1 MNEIVLFWFR
11 RDLRIEDNAGLW
23 HALSSGYK
31 VMPLFI
37 YDRNILD
44 RLEKE
49 DPRMD
54 FLGKTLRNL
63 DHRLKQVS
71 SSLQTFYGTP
81 AEIFK
86 TLVAKYIVK
95 GLYFNRDYEPEAIKR
110 DETVGKF
117 FESSG
122 IPVFSYRDQV
132 IFEKSDVIKDD
143 GTPYTV
149 FTPYRR
155 KWLSLFRKDMIK
167 PYPSENLK
175 QNFTASGQSDLIM
188 PEHLGFRCPGFRV
201 YEPLLD
207 EEHIRHYEKARDF
220 PAQNGTSLTG
230 PHLRFGTVSIREVF
244 RRTIDVSQVFVS
256 ELIWREFFM
265 QILFHFPHVTERSFR
280 PEYDRIEWL
289 NDEEH
294 FDRWCRGMTGV
305 PLVDAGMRELAAT
318 GYIHNRVR
326 MVVANYLTK
335 ILLTDWR
342 WGEAWFAQKLLDYEL
357 SSNNGNWQWAAGC
370 GCDAAPYFRIFNP
383 ENQVRKFDPERKYIE
398 KWIPH
403 LETPEYPSPVTDYS
417 VARVRALKHYREG
430 ISGDLRY
437 R

>member
-11 RDLRIEDNAGLW
+11 RDLRLEDNAGLW

-31 VMPLFI
+31 VLPLFI
-37 YDRNILD
+37 YDKDILD
-44 RLEKE
+44 RLEKD
-49 DPRMD
+49 DPRMY
-54 FLGKTLRNL
+54 FLGKALRRIDL
-63 DHRLKQVS
+63 GLKPVN
-71 SSLQTFYGTP
+71 SSLLTFYGSP
-81 AEIFK
+81 VEVFK
-86 TLVAKYIVK
+86 ILIAKYVVK
-95 GLYFNRDYEPEAIKR
+95 GLYFNRDYEPEAIRR
-110 DETVGKF
+110 DETVKRL

-122 IPVFSYRDQV
+122 IPVLSYCDQV
-132 IFEKSDVIKDD
+132 IFEKSDIIKND

-155 KWLSLFRKDMIK
+155 KWLSLFSREKIK
-167 PYPSENLK
+167 PFPSESLK
-175 QNFTASGQSDLIM
+175 NNFAASDRSDLIM
-188 PEHLGFRCPGFRV
+188 PEHLGYRCPEFKV
-201 YEPLLD
+201 NDPVLD
-207 EEHIRHYEKARDF
+207 EEHIRHYEKARDY
-220 PAQNGTSLTG
+220 PAQNGTSFAG
-230 PHLRFGTVSIREVF
+230 PHLRFGTISVREVF

-280 PEYDRIEWL
+280 PEYDMIEWL

-318 GYIHNRVR
+318 GYMHNRVR

-357 SSNNGNWQWAAGC
+357 SSNNGNWQWSAGC

-383 ENQVRKFDPERKYIE
+383 ENQVRKFDPDGKYVK
-398 KWIPH
+398 KWIPG
-403 LETPEYPSPVTDYS
+403 LGTPEYPAPVTDYS
-417 VARVRALKHYREG
+417 TARKRALKYYRKG
-430 ISGDLRY
+430 ISGDLD
-437 R
+437 